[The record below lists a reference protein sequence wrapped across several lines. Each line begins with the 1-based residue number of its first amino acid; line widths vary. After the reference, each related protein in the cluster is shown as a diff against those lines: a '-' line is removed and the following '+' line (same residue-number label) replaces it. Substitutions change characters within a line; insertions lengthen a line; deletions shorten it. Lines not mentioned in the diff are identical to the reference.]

1 MKPIV
6 LLLFLGCSVQAWAQ
20 LPFDSAVVPS
30 PSGSAPT
37 FELGIST
44 PATFD
49 TWQQG
54 GGGDGEMRFRVR
66 LTNGVSAVAPTIV
79 RTTLPEGITF
89 VNFSNSGWNCS
100 AVGQDLTCQLNNNLT
115 SSLPSSNVR
124 VRVNVAGDVPVPGDS
139 LMRLTVEHALAPVP
153 DPLVCESNAAAGW
166 FVSNTQCVE
175 RLVPHRESQIV
186 FDPASWSRTPNTFI
200 AGSTENGI
208 EAAFFN
214 IGFASSNGAI
224 TKRYLLPPGFIFDRA
239 GPAGWACSAATPD
252 VNGQVVT
259 CSRAGF
265 NGDAGPST
273 TGFFM
278 RVDLA
283 ADTPVPGPLTLI
295 GIVENAFQ
303 PGPVDFADCLVAE
316 PPIGCSTYQIPT
328 GSPPQARMEFLEI
341 APDPD
346 AFTPGQTGQVFIQYS
361 NQGQA
366 TSGPI
371 SIDFAAPPGFEFIQ
385 TVGANPTIGCTASGA
400 PATGQTISC
409 SGAGGV
415 GVGQTGQFSLVFQV
429 EWAGSLLQPILGSI
443 GDTTR
448 PAPGLVACEPDP
460 EQSGCGIAE
469 LPVLDALY
477 CDRFENPSSGC
488 RRLP

>member
-1 MKPIV
+1 MKLLSGCFGLV
-6 LLLFLGCSVQAWAQ
+6 LATAGLAADGSV
-20 LPFDSAVVPS
+20 
-30 PSGSAPT
+30 SGGPAP
-37 FELGIST
+37 EIEVGITT

-66 LTNGVSAVAPTIV
+66 LTNGVTAVAPTIV
-79 RTTLPEGITF
+79 RSTLPEGLTF
-89 VNFSNSGWNCS
+89 VNHSGSAWSCS
-100 AVGQDLTCQLNNNLT
+100 AVGQDLTCQYNNNLT
-115 SSLPSSNVR
+115 GSLPTNNVR
-124 VRVNVAGDVPVPGDS
+124 IRVNVAGDIPVPGDS
-139 LMRLTVEHALAPVP
+139 LMRVTVEHALMPLP
-153 DPLVCESNAAAGW
+153 DPLTCESNGPVGGY
-166 FVSNTQCVE
+166 FVSETGCVE
-175 RLVPHRESQIV
+175 RLVPHRESQV
-186 FDPASWSRTPNTFI
+186 FFDPASWTRSPGTFI
-200 AGSTENGI
+200 AGSTDNSI

-214 IGFASSNGAI
+214 VGFSAANGAV
-224 TKRYLLPPGFIFDRA
+224 TTRYLLPPGFIFDRA
-239 GPAGWACSAATPD
+239 GPSTVWGCSAQTPGPK
-252 VNGQVVT
+252 GQVVQ

-265 NGDAGPST
+265 SGDAGPST

-283 ADTPVPGPLTLI
+283 LDTPVPGPLTLI

-303 PGPVDFADCLVAE
+303 PGPEDFADCLVAE

-328 GSPPQARMEFLEI
+328 GSPPQARMEFVEI
-341 APDPD
+341 SPNPD

-366 TSGPI
+366 TAGPI
-371 SIDFAAPPGFEFIQ
+371 SIDFAAPPGFQFIQ
-385 TVGANPTIGCTASGA
+385 TVGANPTIGCLASGD

-409 SGAGGV
+409 SGASGF
-415 GVGQTGQFSLVFQV
+415 GVGQTGQFSLDFQV
-429 EWAGSLLQPILGSI
+429 EWAGSLLLPMFGSI

-448 PAPGLVACEPDP
+448 PAPGLVACESDP
-460 EQSGCGIAE
+460 EQSGCGFAE
-469 LPVLDALY
+469 LSILDALY

>member
-1 MKPIV
+1 MK
-6 LLLFLGCSVQAWAQ
+6 LLFVCSGLVLATVGLASEGSVNGD
-20 LPFDSAVVPS
+20 PVP
-30 PSGSAPT
+30 A
-37 FELGIST
+37 FELGIQT

-54 GGGDGEMRFRVR
+54 AGGDGEMRFRVT
-66 LTNGVSAVAPTIV
+66 LTNGVTAVAPTTV

-89 VNFSNSGWNCS
+89 VNSSGSAWNCS
-100 AVGQDLTCQLNNNLT
+100 AVGQDLTCQLNINLT
-115 SSLPSSNVR
+115 SSSPTNNVR
-124 VRVNVAGDVPVPGDS
+124 VRVNVAGDVPVPGGS
-139 LMRLTVEHALAPVP
+139 LMRLTVDHALLPLP
-153 DPLVCESNAAAGW
+153 DPLVCESNGP
-166 FVSNTQCVE
+166 VGGYYTSDTQCVE
-175 RLVPHRESQIV
+175 RLVPHRESQLF
-186 FDPASWSRTPNTFI
+186 FDPASWAHSPATFI
-200 AGSTENGI
+200 AGSTDNNI

-214 IGFASSNGAI
+214 IGFSSANGAV
-224 TKRYLLPPGFIFDRA
+224 TARYLLPPGFLFDRA
-239 GPAGWACSAATPD
+239 GPSTVWGCIAGAPD
-252 VNGQVVT
+252 PGGQVVQ

-265 NGDAGPST
+265 SGDATPST

-283 ADTPVPGPLTLI
+283 PETPPGPSTLI

-303 PGPVDFADCLVAE
+303 PGPADFADCLVAE

-328 GSPPQARMEFLEI
+328 GSPPQARMEFDEI
-341 APDPD
+341 SPNLD
-346 AFTPGQTGQVFIQYS
+346 AFTPGQTGRVFIEYS

-366 TSGPI
+366 TAGSI
-371 SIDFAAPPGFEFIQ
+371 SIDFAAPPGFQFIQ
-385 TVGANPTIGCTASGA
+385 TVGANPAIGCTASGD

-409 SGAGGV
+409 SGASGF
-415 GVGQTGQFSLVFQV
+415 GVGQSGQFSLDFQV
-429 EWAGSLLQPILGSI
+429 EWAGSLLWPMLGSI

-469 LPVLDALY
+469 LRILDALY